1 MSLRVVARGA
11 LLALAFS
18 FGAFLL
24 GAGRAAIADEAP
36 PAIIHLGAV
45 GAGYGQQ
52 VGTQLISIA
61 HIKGFVQDELRDT
74 PTKLDW
80 NYFTGTGPAI
90 NEALANGQ
98 LDFAQYGS
106 LPSIIARA
114 NGLPT
119 KIILSGGGTNIYGAV
134 RTALPIQS
142 IKDLKGH
149 SITVQKATILHWSLL
164 ETLKANGLGEGDV
177 TILDLK
183 TADQLAALAA
193 GSADASFGTSALLP
207 LRDQGIV
214 RVIYTSQHDNP
225 RATGP
230 SAFVVTEAFAA
241 KYPETTQ
248 HVVRGFVE
256 AAKWLAQPANRDEAL
271 RIWAKSGVP
280 IASLQEEYADESLR
294 DRMDPRLDD
303 FFRAQYQDGID
314 FAKREKLIRKDVDL
328 SQWID
333 TTYQDAA
340 FASLNLAQYWPARS
354 GDGAAPSN

>member
-1 MSLRVVARGA
+1 MSMRAVARGA

-18 FGAFLL
+18 LGAFSF
-24 GAGRAAIADEAP
+24 GVWRAAAAETP
-36 PAIIHLGAV
+36 PAVIHLGAV
-45 GAGYGQQ
+45 GTGYGQQ

-61 HIKGFVQDELRDT
+61 HVKGFVHDELSDT
-74 PTKLDW
+74 TTKLDW

-119 KIILSGGGTNIYGAV
+119 KIILSGGGTNIYAAV

-142 IKDLKGH
+142 IRDLKGH
-149 SITVQKATILHWSLL
+149 SVTVQKATILHWSLL
-164 ETLKANGLGEGDV
+164 ETLKANGLTERDI

-183 TADQLAALAA
+183 SADQLAALAA
-193 GSADASFGTSALLP
+193 GSADASFGTVSLLN

-214 RVIYTSQHDNP
+214 RIIYTSQHDNP

-230 SAFVVTEAFAA
+230 SSFVVADAFAA
-241 KYPETTQ
+241 KYPETTER
-248 HVVRGFVE
+248 VVRGFVK
-256 AAKWLAQPANRDEAL
+256 AAQWVAQPENREEAL
-271 RIWAKSGVP
+271 QIWAKSGTP
-280 IASLQEEYADESLR
+280 IASLREEYAGEALH
-294 DRMDPRLDD
+294 DRMNPRLDD

-328 SQWID
+328 AQWID
-333 TTYQDAA
+333 PKYQDAA
-340 FASLNLAQYWPARS
+340 FASLNLAQYWPPRS
-354 GDGAAPSN
+354 RDGAAPSN